1 MVTVAAKAG
10 LGPADSGNVPAAMV
24 VLLDALDEVLGWQWP
39 PPPGARCLLCEMAAR
54 LVGAPA
60 AGHVRY
66 EAAACLAQLTYWR
79 QGSPMLEAPRVLRET
94 EVPDRDWWTT
104 SRCRRTLLKVLDQRY
119 LAELP
124 MRLDP
129 REPTLLVIGRGHPFT
144 DAESDE
150 IAAARRPLLAVE
162 RLIDRLDASRPP
174 PEAPHVPGTPDLTPR
189 ERQVLQMLGEGL
201 LARSI
206 AQRLTVSERTVH
218 KHLGNVYRKLD
229 AHDRLLAVRRAEL
242 YGLLEPPTFA
252 SRSASLPG

>member
-1 MVTVAAKAG
+1 MV
-10 LGPADSGNVPAAMV
+10 L
-24 VLLDALDEVLGWQWP
+24 LLDALDVMLSWQWP
-39 PPPGARCLLCEMAAR
+39 PPTGARCLLCEMAAC

-66 EAAACLAQLTYWR
+66 KAAACLAQLTFWR
-79 QGSPMLEAPRVLRET
+79 QGSPMLEAPRVVREG
-94 EVPDRDWWTT
+94 EAQDRDWWTT
-104 SRCRRTLLKVLDQRY
+104 GRCRRTLLKVLDQRY

-124 MRLDP
+124 MNLDP

-150 IAAARRPLLAVE
+150 IAAARRSLLVVE
-162 RLIDRLDASRPP
+162 RLIDRLDPPRASQA
-174 PEAPHVPGTPDLTPR
+174 APHLPETPDLTPR
-189 ERQVLQMLGEGL
+189 EHQVLQMLGEGL

-229 AHDRLLAVRRAEL
+229 AHDRLLAVRRAEV
-242 YGLLEPPTFA
+242 YGLLAPPA
-252 SRSASLPG
+252 SRVAERVSSRLEGW